1 MYNNKKERNMIK
13 LKNVS
18 KYYYNKGIIASGF
31 IKVSL
36 NLNIGEF
43 VAITG
48 ESGSGKSTL
57 LNVISGLDSYEE
69 GEMYIAG
76 QETSHYTE
84 KDFQDYRRKY
94 IANIFQNFNLV
105 NNYTVYQNVELVLL
119 LNGEKSKNVRKKVL
133 ELIKKVDLY
142 KFRNTKVSK
151 LSGGQKQRVAIARAL
166 AKDCPILVADEP
178 TGSLDQRSARGIIKL
193 LSEISHDKL
202 VIIVTHN
209 YEQVEEYVTRK
220 ITMHDGR
227 ILEDKHLKEVEPKEI
242 EVTKEYKDITL
253 SSKIKL
259 ARRNAF
265 SILPKFLLILAV
277 YLFIVASLMGEYSY
291 FKKDEYIQ
299 SKSGYNGF
307 FQNTS
312 DTRIILKKED
322 KTPFTEE
329 DYTNIKNI
337 PNVDILFKNDILLDS
352 NVNLTD
358 NANFWINTIPNS
370 ITNLKGTLDYGTLP
384 TNDDQIILAGS
395 KDDYYLGNMK
405 DELIGK
411 KIYLENTYTNEI
423 NKNNPLEIVGIKYL
437 DGTSSIYN
445 YNNYIYASDKILDKL
460 KYQTYQAFS
469 TTTVNLAGHNHNDL
483 NIAVN
488 TNVPKGQIYIPD
500 ELNYLFK
507 DNNPTGT
514 ITKITTSNI
523 YYTEQLN
530 LKITKTYNKDNAQKL
545 LGITTANNEQSIVY
559 INPEDY
565 NNLYDKAS
573 YQASV
578 FVKDVNQIQT
588 TKENLNSKGYTTL
601 LIKDTLVN
609 SEGVQIIQILKTITT
624 IALLIALFFIS
635 YFVIRLILKSRNTYF
650 ATIRMLGGT
659 KKVLRQLLI
668 LELQIVA
675 ILAYIIFLILLYIH
689 NINVINI
696 NYLTPIIEY
705 MKTKDYILVLVLI
718 LLLSY
723 LISTRFSRKLF
734 QKSATSTLNEEAS

>member
-1 MYNNKKERNMIK
+1 MYNDVKERNMIK

-31 IKVSL
+31 VKVSL

-76 QETSHYTE
+76 NETSHYTE

-105 NNYTVYQNVELVLL
+105 NNYTVYQNIELVLL
-119 LNGEKSKNVRKKVL
+119 LNGEKRKNVKKKVL
-133 ELIKKVDLY
+133 ELIRKVALY

-178 TGSLDQRSARGIIKL
+178 TGSLDQRSARGIIRL

-227 ILEDKHLKEVEPKEI
+227 ILEDKHLKEVETKEI

-253 SSKIKL
+253 GSKIRL
-259 ARRNAF
+259 ATRNAF

-312 DTRIILKKED
+312 DTRIVLKKED

-329 DYTNIKNI
+329 DYTNITNI
-337 PNVDILFKNDILLDS
+337 SNIDTLFKNDILLDS

-358 NANFWINTIPNS
+358 NANLWMSGSPNS
-370 ITNLKGTLDYGTLP
+370 ITNLKGTPDVGTLP

-395 KDDYYLGNMK
+395 KDDYYLGYIK

-411 KIYLENTYTNEI
+411 KVYLENTYTGEI
-423 NKNNPLEIVGIKYL
+423 DWSTPFEIVGIKYL
-437 DGTSSIYN
+437 DDTSSTYN
-445 YNNYIYASDKILDKL
+445 YNNYIYASDKALDKL
-460 KYQTYQAFS
+460 KYETYQSFS
-469 TTTVNLAGHNHNDL
+469 TTKITLAGHNHDDL

-488 TNVPKGQIYIPD
+488 ANVPKGEIYIPE

-507 DNNPTGT
+507 DNNPTGA

-523 YYTEQLN
+523 YYSEELN
-530 LKITKTYNKDNAQKL
+530 LKITKTYNKDTAKKL
-545 LGITTANNEQSIVY
+545 LGLTLTNDSQSTIY

-565 NNLYDKAS
+565 DTLYNKAS

-578 FVKDVNQIQT
+578 FVKDVNQIQK
-588 TKENLNSKGYTTL
+588 TKETLNNKGYTTL

-609 SEGVQIIQILKTITT
+609 SEGMQIVQILKTITT
-624 IALLIALFFIS
+624 IALLVALFFIS

-675 ILAYIIFLILLYIH
+675 IIAYIIFLILLYIH
-689 NINVINI
+689 HINLVNIS
-696 NYLTPIIEY
+696 YLTPIIEY
-705 MKTKDYILVLVLI
+705 MKTRDYTLVLALI

-734 QKSATSTLNEEAS
+734 KKSATSTLNEEAS

>member
-1 MYNNKKERNMIK
+1 MYNDIKERNMIK

-31 IKVSL
+31 VKVSL

-76 QETSHYTE
+76 NETSHYTE

-133 ELIKKVDLY
+133 ELIRKVDLY

-227 ILEDKHLKEVEPKEI
+227 ILEDKHLKEVETKEI
-242 EVTKEYKDITL
+242 EVTREYKDITL
-253 SSKIKL
+253 RSKIKL
-259 ARRNAF
+259 ASRNAF

-291 FKKDEYIQ
+291 FKKDEYLQ
-299 SKSGYNGF
+299 SKSGYNSF

-312 DTRIILKKED
+312 DTRIVLKKED

-329 DYTNIKNI
+329 DYTNITNI
-337 PNVDILFKNDILLDS
+337 SNIDTLFKNDILLDS

-358 NANFWINTIPNS
+358 NANLWISGSPNS
-370 ITNLKGTLDYGTLP
+370 ITNLKESPDVGTFP
-384 TNDDQIILAGS
+384 TNDDQIILVGS
-395 KDDYYLGNMK
+395 QDDYYLGYMK

-411 KIYLENTYTNEI
+411 KVYLENTYTGEI
-423 NKNNPLEIVGIKYL
+423 DWNTPLEIVGIKYL
-437 DGTSSIYN
+437 DDTSSTYN

-460 KYQTYQAFS
+460 KYEIYQSFS
-469 TTTVNLAGHNHNDL
+469 TTKITLAGHNHDEI

-488 TNVPKGQIYIPD
+488 TNVPKGEIYIPE

-507 DNNPTGT
+507 DNNPMGT

-523 YYTEQLN
+523 YYAEELN
-530 LKITKTYNKDNAQKL
+530 LKTTKTYNKDNAKKL
-545 LGITTANNEQSIVY
+545 LGLTLTNDSQSTVY

-565 NNLYDKAS
+565 DNLYNKAS

-578 FVKDVNQIQT
+578 FVKDVGQIQN
-588 TKENLNSKGYTTL
+588 TKEELNNKGYTTL

-609 SEGVQIIQILKTITT
+609 SEGVQIVQILKTITT
-624 IALLIALFFIS
+624 IALLVALFFIS

-675 ILAYIIFLILLYIH
+675 ILAYILFLALLYIH
-689 NINVINI
+689 NINLVNI
-696 NYLTPIIEY
+696 SYLTPIIEY
-705 MKTKDYILVLVLI
+705 MKARDYILVLALI